1 MALKKDITSTPDW
14 DKILKTLSLDI
25 LHEEQNR
32 RLALKK
38 KVTEIPDRLLN
49 AEVKKRRSV
58 PWKFIDDL

>member
-14 DKILKTLSLDI
+14 DSILKTLPLGI
-25 LHEEQNR
+25 LCEEQKR

-49 AEVKKRRSV
+49 AELKKRRSV
-58 PWKFIDDL
+58 PWEPIDL